1 MNKSYWVE
9 STPKTDYPSL
19 SKNINTD
26 VLIIGGGITGIVT
39 AYMLSES
46 GLNVTI
52 VEADKMAMGVTANTT
67 AKITSQHGLL
77 YNYLLNSFGFDTAKG
92 YLDSNEEAI
101 KNIKDIIKKENI
113 NCDFISQS
121 AYVYTCQESNVQEIV
136 DEVSAVTSLGFKA
149 EYVTECPLPFPI
161 EAGIKFPNQAQ
172 FHPRKYLLSLLA
184 VLENRNVN
192 LFENSKVTNIKH
204 KNNKYE
210 VSVGE
215 NKISATHLVM
225 STHYPI
231 KNFPGMYFIK
241 MYQDT
246 SYAIGVELD
255 EDIFDGIYIS
265 CDTPT
270 TSFRNTPLDDEKK
283 LLIVG
288 GGSHKTGDTNADIES
303 SYINL
308 ENYIKSIY
316 PKAKIK
322 YRWMTEDCI
331 SLDKIPYIGEFSN
344 FLPNMYVATGYK
356 KWGMTTSHVAAKII
370 SDKILNKKNP
380 YEKIYTAT
388 RLKPI
393 KNSKEFGNML
403 KQSTYSLAINKLSS
417 PIISYTELKN
427 DSGGV
432 VDYKGQ
438 KLGIYKDKN
447 GKMHAVLPFC
457 KHLGCELSW
466 NNLEKT
472 WDCPCHGSRYDYTG
486 KIITEPT
493 TETLDTVNLEY

>member
-1 MNKSYWVE
+1 MNFSYWVE
-9 STPKTDYPSL
+9 NTKQTNFPSL
-19 SKNINTD
+19 AKDISTD
-26 VLIIGGGITGIVT
+26 VLIIGGGITGILT
-39 AYMLSES
+39 AYMLSS
-46 GLNVTI
+46 SNLNITI
-52 VEADKMAMGVTANTT
+52 AEADKMAMGVTANTT

-77 YNYLLNSFGFDTAKG
+77 YDYLLNSFDFETAKG

-101 KNIKDIIKKENI
+101 KLISEIIEKEKI
-113 NCDFISQS
+113 DCDFSYQDS
-121 AYVYTCQESNVQEIV
+121 YVYTCQKSNVQKIV
-136 DEVSAVTSLGFKA
+136 DEVATVTSLGLKA
-149 EYVTECPLPFPI
+149 EYVTECPLPFNI

-172 FHPRKYLLSLLA
+172 FHPRKYLLNLLS
-184 VLENRNVN
+184 VLESKNIN
-192 LFENSKVTNIKH
+192 LFEDSKVIDIKH
-204 KNNKYE
+204 VDNVYKVYTNEYKITTKY
-210 VSVGE
+210 
-215 NKISATHLVM
+215 LVM
-225 STHYPI
+225 ASHYPI

-241 MYQDT
+241 MYQDS
-246 SYAIGVELD
+246 SYAIGVELEQD
-255 EDIFDGIYIS
+255 VFDGMYIS
-265 CDTPT
+265 CDSPSY
-270 TSFRNTPLDDEKK
+270 SFRNAIQSNGRK

-288 GGSHKTGDTNADIES
+288 GSGHKTGDSSCNIEN

-308 ENYIKSIY
+308 ENYIKTIY

-322 YRWMTEDCI
+322 YKWMTEDCV

-370 SDKILNKKNP
+370 SDKILNIENP

-388 RLKPI
+388 RLEPI

-403 KQSTYSLAINKLSS
+403 KQSAYSLAINKFT
-417 PIISYTELKN
+417 PPVISYSELTN

-432 VDYKGQ
+432 VNYNGK
-438 KLGIYKDKN
+438 KLGIYKDKT
-447 GKMHAVLPFC
+447 GKAFAVLPYC

-472 WDCPCHGSRYDYTG
+472 WDCPCHGSRYDYQG

-493 TETLDTVNLEY
+493 TENLDTINID